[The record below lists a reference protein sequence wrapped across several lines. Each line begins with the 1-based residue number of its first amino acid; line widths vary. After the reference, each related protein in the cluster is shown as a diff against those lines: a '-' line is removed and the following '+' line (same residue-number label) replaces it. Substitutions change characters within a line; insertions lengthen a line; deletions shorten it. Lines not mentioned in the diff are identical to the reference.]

1 MLDRML
7 ARDLWHLRGQAVAAA
22 LVVACGVASFIAM
35 RSTYNSLRLAQ
46 QDYYAVYRFADVFA
60 QVKRAPDTLAARIK
74 EIPGVTGVRTRVV
87 QAVTLNVP
95 GLDEPATGRLASIP
109 DRRRPMINDIF
120 LRSGRYIRAGS
131 DDEVLAS
138 EAFATANHLRPGDRI
153 GAILNGRLK
162 QLRIVGIALS
172 PEYIYEVGAGQLF
185 PDNRR
190 FGVLWMGHKALSSA
204 FDMERAFDDVVVT
217 LGRGTN
223 TREVIARMDRLLAA
237 YGGTGAYDREE
248 QVSNRFI
255 SDEIA
260 QNRVSS
266 TYVPAI
272 FFGVTALLLHIV
284 LSRLVALQRG
294 EIGILKAFGYS
305 NAAIVWHYIKL
316 AAATV
321 AGGILL
327 GVIGGTWLGSGLTV
341 LYRDYYRFPSLPYQ
355 SSTGIMATAVLVSLA
370 AAVLGALSAVRTC
383 VVLAPSEAMRPQPP
397 ASFRPGMMEALG
409 LGRHLSSGARIILR
423 NLSRRRWR
431 AFLSVAGIACA
442 AGILL
447 VGGFFIDAVNYLLQV
462 QFERVH
468 REDVT
473 VLFHEP
479 LAAATV
485 FEIARLP
492 GVRRVEPFRSVPATL
507 RFQHRSRRVELTGLP
522 SPSDL
527 HPLIDDRLRP
537 VRPPKGGLILAR
549 KLAEKLDVKVGENL
563 RVHVLEGK
571 RPVREIRVDGLV
583 DEMTGLGAYMN
594 RHALAGLLE
603 EDDAIS
609 GAWLAID
616 PAKSAALYRTLKRLP
631 AVGGIS
637 IREAALA
644 SFRDILDKSIRVT
657 TLVNIVFACVIA
669 FGIVYNSARISLSE
683 RGNELASL
691 RVLGFTNREVTF
703 ILLGEQAV
711 LTLLAIPFG
720 LLLGYWICVVLSER
734 LSTELYRLPL
744 VIERA
749 SFAFDIA
756 VVLVAAALSGLLVA
770 RRIRTMDLIAVLK
783 TRE

>member
-1 MLDRML
+1 MNYP
-7 ARDLWHLRGQAVAAA
+7 HKYKETGF
-22 LVVACGVASFIAM
+22 LVH
-35 RSTYNSLRLAQ
+35 
-46 QDYYAVYRFADVFA
+46 
-60 QVKRAPDTLAARIK
+60 RI
-74 EIPGVTGVRTRVV
+74 P
-87 QAVTLNVP
+87 L
-95 GLDEPATGRLASIP
+95 
-109 DRRRPMINDIF
+109 
-120 LRSGRYIRAGS
+120 
-131 DDEVLAS
+131 
-138 EAFATANHLRPGDRI
+138 
-153 GAILNGRLK
+153 
-162 QLRIVGIALS
+162 
-172 PEYIYEVGAGQLF
+172 
-185 PDNRR
+185 
-190 FGVLWMGHKALSSA
+190 
-204 FDMERAFDDVVVT
+204 
-217 LGRGTN
+217 
-223 TREVIARMDRLLAA
+223 
-237 YGGTGAYDREE
+237 REE
-248 QVSNRFI
+248 GHI
-255 SDEIA
+255 IA
-260 QNRVSS
+260 V
-266 TYVPAI
+266 V
-272 FFGVTALLLHIV
+272 
-284 LSRLVALQRG
+284 
-294 EIGILKAFGYS
+294 
-305 NAAIVWHYIKL
+305 
-316 AAATV
+316 
-321 AGGILL
+321 
-327 GVIGGTWLGSGLTV
+327 GL
-341 LYRDYYRFPSLPYQ
+341 
-355 SSTGIMATAVLVSLA
+355 
-370 AAVLGALSAVRTC
+370 
-383 VVLAPSEAMRPQPP
+383 
-397 ASFRPGMMEALG
+397 
-409 LGRHLSSGARIILR
+409 
-423 NLSRRRWR
+423 
-431 AFLSVAGIACA
+431 
-442 AGILL
+442 
-447 VGGFFIDAVNYLLQV
+447 
-462 QFERVH
+462 
-468 REDVT
+468 
-473 VLFHEP
+473 VLFDS
-479 LAAATV
+479 ATTV
-485 FEIARLP
+485 
-492 GVRRVEPFRSVPATL
+492 T
-507 RFQHRSRRVELTGLP
+507 
-522 SPSDL
+522 
-527 HPLIDDRLRP
+527 
-537 VRPPKGGLILAR
+537 